1 MHTRVQIIFDWL
13 FLNMQYLLESLEM
26 ALLTASKYWIAFLDE
41 KHLIDEAIKF
51 SSTLSDYAKLAVS
64 EEACV
69 PMGFQ
74 EMFFNL

>member
-1 MHTRVQIIFDWL
+1 
-13 FLNMQYLLESLEM
+13 MQYLLESLEM

-41 KHLIDEAIKF
+41 KHQEAIKF
-51 SSTLSDYAKLAVS
+51 FSTLSDYAKLAVS

-74 EMFFNL
+74 EMFFNR

>member
-1 MHTRVQIIFDWL
+1 
-13 FLNMQYLLESLEM
+13 M

-41 KHLIDEAIKF
+41 KHQEAIKF
-51 SSTLSDYAKLAVS
+51 FSTLSDYAKLAVS

-74 EMFFNL
+74 EMFFNR